1 METFDLRRDVS
12 RRVEQLRPRE
22 PAEALSSAHPSGP
35 GTERSAGAGPAGPN
49 PADASTDAP
58 LLRSMVVG
66 IDDAGPS
73 PLSRDQISAFG
84 DFFTRNLILRGRSP
98 LTLQALLDDLDA
110 LPDDVRLNERSVFVV
125 AEGASLALTHPST
138 PLNARLVVVWRRRA
152 STVPADLMLSTVPS
166 LDDPAALLQLIAWS
180 EAQGAF
186 HFFERVRDGSG
197 WVWAGNSFHAL
208 EGPSRGRGPFDSHV
222 NGSLVLKELK
232 FPWVHWNSMASIIP
246 RTQVLRSEEV
256 LRHELFRQF
265 DGAED
270 LEDIVT
276 RGIRRWTLRRL
287 EHESVDGRLQNFSRY
302 ARQLVTTTTVNLVS
316 SSVAGSLT
324 ATSDEI
330 DLPVT
335 FFLDE
340 DGLDRCLGEL
350 TGEQPPPPQK
360 VTVDGSTYADVSGEL
375 GLHVVDTADHRIS
388 GDTSFA
394 FVVPERAFEDF
405 AVVAELIDAQVL
417 SPRLAICALMVD
429 FPNPVFSPHRARLL
443 RYFPDSAPVGSGG
456 QQLDDDVVAAVRDAQ
471 AAAGSPEAEFLR
483 WWDLPDLPTAVREA
497 VDGYLTAVRGRL
509 REPGGVRDVLRLAE
523 SRRQSFR
530 RRPLAE
536 FPPTTARLGES
547 VPTLRMTEDADVLP
561 ATNGTEE

>member
-1 METFDLRRDVS
+1 MGTFDLRRDVS
-12 RRVEQLRPRE
+12 RRVEQFKPRE
-22 PAEALSSAHPSGP
+22 PAEAFSLAPPTGP
-35 GTERSAGAGPAGPN
+35 ETEQPAGAGPAEPDS
-49 PADASTDAP
+49 AEASTDAP
-58 LLRSMVVG
+58 LLRSMIVG

-110 LPDDVRLNERSVFVV
+110 LPDDVRLKERSVFVV

-138 PLNARLVVVWRRRA
+138 PLNARLVVVWRRNA
-152 STVPADLMLSTVPS
+152 STPPDLMLSTVPS

-186 HFFERVRDGSG
+186 HFFERVGNSSG

-222 NGSLVLKELK
+222 NGSLVMKELK
-232 FPWVHWNSMASIIP
+232 FPWVHWNSMSSIIP
-246 RTQVLRSEEV
+246 RTQVLHSEEL
-256 LRHELFRQF
+256 LRHELFQQF

-270 LEDIVT
+270 LEDVVT
-276 RGIRRWTLRRL
+276 RGIRRWTSRRF
-287 EHESVDGRLQNFSRY
+287 ERESVDGRLQNFSRY
-302 ARQLVTTTTVNLVS
+302 ARQLLTTTTVNLVS
-316 SSVAGSLT
+316 SSIAGSLT

-335 FFLDE
+335 FFLDK
-340 DGLDRCLGEL
+340 DGLERCLGEL
-350 TGEQPPPPQK
+350 TGEPAPPPQK
-360 VTVDGSTYADVSGEL
+360 VTVDGRTYADVSEEL
-375 GLHVVDTADHRIS
+375 GLHVVDTAEQRIP

-405 AVVAELIDAQVL
+405 AVVAKLIDAQVL
-417 SPRLAICALMVD
+417 SPRLALCALMVD
-429 FPNPVFSPHRARLL
+429 FPNPVFSPRRARLL

-456 QQLDDDVVAAVRDAQ
+456 RQLDDDVVAAVRDAQ
-471 AAAGSPEAEFLR
+471 AGAGGPEAEFLR

-509 REPGGVRDVLRLAE
+509 QEPEGVRDVLRLAE
-523 SRRQSFR
+523 SRRQAFR
-530 RRPLAE
+530 RRRLAE
-536 FPPTTARLGES
+536 FPPTTARLGEP
-547 VPTLRMTEDADVLP
+547 VPTLRVTEAADVLP